1 MTRMDPLSD
10 ALSNIYNNEEKRKHE
25 CIIKPASKVIG
36 QVLRLMQE
44 KGYVGAFEYIDDG
57 RTGKFRVQLLGRVNK
72 CGVIKPRFS
81 VKVDDI
87 ETWEN
92 KFLPGKNFG
101 FLILTTSE
109 GVIAHTE
116 AVEKN
121 VGGRLMAYV
130 Y

>member
-1 MTRMDPLSD
+1 MTLMDPLSD
-10 ALSNIYNNEEKRKHE
+10 ALSTIYNNEEKRKHE
-25 CIIKPASKVIG
+25 CILKPASKLIG

-81 VKVDDI
+81 VKVNDI
-87 ETWEN
+87 ESWEN

>member
-10 ALSNIYNNEEKRKHE
+10 ALSNINNNEEKRKHE
-25 CIIKPASKVIG
+25 CIIKPASKLIG

-44 KGYVGAFEYIDDG
+44 NGYVGAFEYIDDG

-72 CGVIKPRFS
+72 CGVIKPRYS
-81 VKVDDI
+81 VKVDEI
-87 ETWEN
+87 ETWET

-101 FLILTTSE
+101 FLILTTSD

>member
-10 ALSNIYNNEEKRKHE
+10 ALSNIINNEEKRKHE
-25 CIIKPASKVIG
+25 CIIKPASKLIG

-81 VKVDDI
+81 VKVNDI

-92 KFLPGKNFG
+92 KFLPGNNFG

-121 VGGRLMAYV
+121 IGGRLMAYV

>member
-1 MTRMDPLSD
+1 MTLMDPLSD

-25 CIIKPASKVIG
+25 CIIKPASKLIG
-36 QVLRLMQE
+36 QVLRVMQE

-57 RTGKFRVQLLGRVNK
+57 RTGKFRVQLLGRINR

-81 VKVDDI
+81 VKVNEI
-87 ETWEN
+87 ESWEN

-101 FLILTTSE
+101 VLIMTTSD

>member
-1 MTRMDPLSD
+1 MTLMDSLSD

-25 CIIKPASKVIG
+25 CIIKPASKLIG
-36 QVLRLMQE
+36 QVLRVMQE

-57 RTGKFRVQLLGRVNK
+57 RTGKFRVQLLGRINR

-81 VKVDDI
+81 VKVNEI
-87 ETWEN
+87 ESWEN

-101 FLILTTSE
+101 VLIMTTSD

-116 AVEKN
+116 AVEKR

>member
-10 ALSNIYNNEEKRKHE
+10 ALSNINNNEEKRKHE
-25 CIIKPASKVIG
+25 CIIKPASKLIG

-44 KGYVGAFEYIDDG
+44 NGYVGAFEYIDDG

-81 VKVDDI
+81 VKVDEI
-87 ETWEN
+87 EAWET

>member
-1 MTRMDPLSD
+1 MDPLSD
-10 ALSNIYNNEEKRKHE
+10 ALSTIYNNEEKRKHE
-25 CIIKPASKVIG
+25 CILKPASKLIG

-81 VKVDDI
+81 VKVNDI
-87 ETWEN
+87 ESWEN

>member
-1 MTRMDPLSD
+1 MTLMDPLSD
-10 ALSNIYNNEEKRKHE
+10 ALSTIYNNEEKRKHE
-25 CIIKPASKVIG
+25 CILKPASKLIG

-57 RTGKFRVQLLGRVNK
+57 RTGKFRVQLLGRINK

-81 VKVDDI
+81 VKVNDI
-87 ETWEN
+87 ESWEN

>member
-1 MTRMDPLSD
+1 MTGMDPLSD

-25 CIIKPASKVIG
+25 CIIKPASKLIG

-57 RTGKFRVQLLGRVNK
+57 RTGKFRVQLLGRINK

-81 VKVDDI
+81 VKVN
-87 ETWEN
+87 ELESWEN

-101 FLILTTSE
+101 FLILTTSD
-109 GVIAHTE
+109 GIIAHTE

>member
-1 MTRMDPLSD
+1 MTLMDPLSD
-10 ALSNIYNNEEKRKHE
+10 ALSTIYNNEEKRKHE
-25 CIIKPASKVIG
+25 CIIKPASKLIG

-81 VKVDDI
+81 VKVNDI
-87 ETWEN
+87 ESWEN

>member
-1 MTRMDPLSD
+1 MTGMDPLSD

-25 CIIKPASKVIG
+25 CIIKPASKLIG

-57 RTGKFRVQLLGRVNK
+57 RMGKFRVQLLGRVNK

-81 VKVDDI
+81 VKVDEI
-87 ETWEN
+87 ESWEN

-109 GVIAHTE
+109 GIIAHTE

>member
-1 MTRMDPLSD
+1 MTLMDPLSD
-10 ALSNIYNNEEKRKHE
+10 ALSTIYNNEEKRKHE
-25 CIIKPASKVIG
+25 CIIKPASKLIG

-81 VKVDDI
+81 VKVNDI
-87 ETWEN
+87 ESWEN

-109 GVIAHTE
+109 GVINHTE

>member
-1 MTRMDPLSD
+1 MTLMDPLSD

-25 CIIKPASKVIG
+25 CIIKPASKLIG

-81 VKVDDI
+81 VKVNDI

-92 KFLPGKNFG
+92 KFLPGKDFG
-101 FLILTTSE
+101 FLILTTSD

-116 AVEKN
+116 ALEKN
-121 VGGRLMAYV
+121 IGGRLMAYV

>member
-1 MTRMDPLSD
+1 MTCMDPLSD

-25 CIIKPASKVIG
+25 CIIKPASKLIG

-81 VKVDDI
+81 VKVNEI
-87 ETWEN
+87 ETWES
-92 KFLPGKNFG
+92 KFLPGRNFG
-101 FLILTTSE
+101 FLILTTSD
-109 GVIAHTE
+109 GVITHTE

>member
-1 MTRMDPLSD
+1 MTLMDPLAD
-10 ALSNIYNNEEKRKHE
+10 ALSTIYNNEEKRKHE
-25 CIIKPASKVIG
+25 CILKPASKLIG

-44 KGYVGAFEYIDDG
+44 KGYVGAFEFIDDG
-57 RTGKFRVQLLGRVNK
+57 RTGKFRVQLLGRINK

-81 VKVDDI
+81 VKVNDI

-92 KFLPGKNFG
+92 KFLPGKDFG
-101 FLILTTSE
+101 FLILTTSD
-109 GVIAHTE
+109 GVMAHTK

-121 VGGRLMAYV
+121 IGGRLMAYV

>member
-1 MTRMDPLSD
+1 MDPLSD

-25 CIIKPASKVIG
+25 CIIKPASKLIG

-81 VKVDDI
+81 VKVNEI
-87 ETWEN
+87 ETWES
-92 KFLPGKNFG
+92 KFLPGRNFG
-101 FLILTTSE
+101 FLILTTSD
-109 GVIAHTE
+109 GVITHTE

>member
-1 MTRMDPLSD
+1 MDPLSD

-25 CIIKPASKVIG
+25 CIIKPASKLIG

-57 RTGKFRVQLLGRVNK
+57 RMGKFRVQLLGRVNK

-81 VKVDDI
+81 VKVDEI
-87 ETWEN
+87 ESWEN

-109 GVIAHTE
+109 GIIAHTE

>member
-1 MTRMDPLSD
+1 MDPLSD
-10 ALSNIYNNEEKRKHE
+10 ALSTIYNNEEKRKHE
-25 CIIKPASKVIG
+25 CIIKPASKLIG

-81 VKVDDI
+81 VKVNDI
-87 ETWEN
+87 ESWEN

>member
-1 MTRMDPLSD
+1 MTGMDPLSD

-25 CIIKPASKVIG
+25 CIIKPASKLIG

-57 RTGKFRVQLLGRVNK
+57 RMGKFRVQLLGRVNK

-81 VKVDDI
+81 VKVDEI
-87 ETWEN
+87 ESWEN
-92 KFLPGKNFG
+92 KFLPGKDFG
-101 FLILTTSE
+101 FLILTTSD
-109 GVIAHTE
+109 GIIAHTE

>member
-1 MTRMDPLSD
+1 MTGMDPLSD

-25 CIIKPASKVIG
+25 CIIKPASKLIG

-81 VKVDDI
+81 VKVN
-87 ETWEN
+87 ELESWEN

-101 FLILTTSE
+101 FLILTTSD
-109 GVIAHTE
+109 GIIAHTE

>member
-1 MTRMDPLSD
+1 MTLMDPLSD

-25 CIIKPASKVIG
+25 CVIKPASKLIG
-36 QVLRLMQE
+36 QVLRVMQE

-57 RTGKFRVQLLGRVNK
+57 RTGKFRVQLLGRINR

-81 VKVDDI
+81 VKVNEI
-87 ETWEN
+87 ESWEN

-101 FLILTTSE
+101 VLIMTTSD

-116 AVEKN
+116 AMEKN